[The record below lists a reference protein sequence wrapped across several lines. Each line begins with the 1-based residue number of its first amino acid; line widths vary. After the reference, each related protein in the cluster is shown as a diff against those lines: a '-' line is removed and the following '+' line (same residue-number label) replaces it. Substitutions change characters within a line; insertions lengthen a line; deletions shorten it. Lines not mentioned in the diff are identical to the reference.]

1 MRWAPAPTWRDGAR
15 WWLGRH
21 RRAVAAVLA
30 AISVWA
36 GLSAVRTGA
45 APTDT
50 VLVAAR
56 DLPPGTVLA
65 GDDVHGVAIPTAAVP
80 PTALRPGARI
90 VGRAVA
96 VAVPAGVPLTPASL
110 SVGRVLPTGTVAT
123 PVRLADPG
131 EAALVVAG
139 DKVDVLAAR
148 SGEGLDG
155 PAALPPA
162 TPTASPRASSAP
174 TAGPAP
180 FPPADPGT
188 ALATR
193 PSAGVIAA
201 GVLVLAVPVANAG
214 VGDQGGLLVLAAT
227 PGQAAA
233 LAQAAAVDR
242 LSVTVR
248 RG

>member
-1 MRWAPAPTWRDGAR
+1 MR

-30 AISVWA
+30 AVSVWA

-45 APTDT
+45 APTYT

-56 DLPPGTVLA
+56 DLAPGTVLA
-65 GDDVHGVAIPTAAVP
+65 GDDVHGVDIPTAAVP

-110 SVGRVLPTGTVAT
+110 SVGRVLPAGTVAT

-131 EAALVVAG
+131 EVALVVAG
-139 DKVDVLAAR
+139 DRVDVLAAK
-148 SGEGLDG
+148 SGDGLDG
-155 PAALPPA
+155 PAATPPA
-162 TPTASPRASSAP
+162 DPTASQRAGP
-174 TAGPAP
+174 TASAS
-180 FPPADPGT
+180 ADPGT
-188 ALATR
+188 AAATR
-193 PSAGVIAA
+193 PSAGVIVA